1 MKAKIFF
8 VNQFQNFIINTK
20 MEAERKYMSV
30 NQFYDAI
37 KKYDEHAVGAHVL
50 FRECE
55 SDKFDKAKRNITPLF
70 VIITHVNTAATQI
83 NFEKL
88 MTIVPNLWRIK
99 VTKSSLKDVTKDINK
114 KLISLDIDAD
124 ISEYKGFK
132 YHKCSCHLMAPMTQS
147 KLPQLESKRNEVI
160 ESIYGKNEE
169 EIKENDI
176 DELEL
181 AI

>member
-1 MKAKIFF
+1 
-8 VNQFQNFIINTK
+8 

-30 NQFYDAI
+30 NQFYDTI
-37 KKYDEHAVGAHVL
+37 KKYDEHAVSVHVL

-55 SDKFDKAKRNITPLF
+55 TDKFDKAKRNITPLF

-99 VTKSSLKDVTKDINK
+99 VTKNSLKDVTNDINK

-132 YHKCSCHLMAPMTQS
+132 YHKCSCHLMTQMTQR
-147 KLPQLESKRNEVI
+147 KLPQLENKRNEVI

-169 EIKENDI
+169 DTNENEI